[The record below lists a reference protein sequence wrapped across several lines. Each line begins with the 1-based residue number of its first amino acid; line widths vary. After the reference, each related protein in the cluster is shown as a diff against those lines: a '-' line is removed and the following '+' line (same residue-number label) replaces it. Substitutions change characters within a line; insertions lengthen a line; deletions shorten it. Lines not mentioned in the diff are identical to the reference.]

1 MAQRISS
8 INSISAICE
17 SSGADVKEVAKAVG
31 SDSRIGNK
39 FLNPGPGFGGSCFK
53 KDILNLVYLCKHF
66 GLEEVGNYW
75 EEVIKINSWQQERIY
90 KIIVAKLYGN
100 LVDKKITILG
110 FSFKANTNDI
120 RESPSIK
127 LCRNLLLEGA
137 NLSIH
142 DPRVNSKQIEK
153 ELIYNK
159 HSEIQYK
166 ENLNCWNSES
176 SIYEA
181 LIVVMQLLF

>member
-1 MAQRISS
+1 M
-8 INSISAICE
+8 
-17 SSGADVKEVAKAVG
+17 
-31 SDSRIGNK
+31 
-39 FLNPGPGFGGSCFK
+39 
-53 KDILNLVYLCKHF
+53 
-66 GLEEVGNYW
+66 
-75 EEVIKINSWQQERIY
+75 ERIY

-100 LVDKKITILG
+100 LVDKKIAILG
-110 FSFKANTNDI
+110 FSFKANTNDT

-153 ELIYNK
+153 ELIFNANFDV
-159 HSEIQYK
+159 QYQDSF
-166 ENLNCWNSES
+166 NCFSSES

-181 LIVVMQLLF
+181 IDNSDAVIVLTEWDIYKKLDWERISISMRSPSWIFDTRLILDPNQVRKTGLNLWRLGDGNN